1 MLMVEWQCREE
12 KMTRVVITGM
22 GAVTPL
28 GNDALTF
35 TKNVFAGK
43 VGIAPITK
51 FDASQTGISV
61 AGEVKDFDPAEKVG
75 KKAAKRMDL
84 FSQYA
89 LHSAI
94 EAVDQAGINENNT
107 HSEDLG
113 VIYGSGIG
121 GLTTIQE
128 QIIKMHDKGPQRVS
142 PMFVPTSIANMAA
155 GNIAIHFHAQNI
167 CTAIVTACATGTNS
181 IGEAYRQIKEGRAKA
196 MICGGSEASIN
207 EIGIAGFAALN
218 ALSKEV
224 DPNKASIPFDKK
236 RSGFV
241 LGEGA
246 GTLVL
251 ESLEHAKSHDAKI
264 LGEIVGYG
272 SNCDAFHITAPD
284 PSGDLAARAMLQA
297 INEAKITPQ
306 QVGYINAHGTST
318 HANDSSES
326 LAIKKAFGQDSDVK
340 VSSSKSMTGHLLG
353 AAGAIEAILVVS
365 ALQQRMLPPNV
376 GLTEQDEECDINV
389 VKTTTAD
396 PSLEYA
402 ISNSLG
408 FGGHNAVLTFRRW
421 SE

>member
-1 MLMVEWQCREE
+1 
-12 KMTRVVITGM
+12 MTRVVITGM

-28 GNDALTF
+28 GNDVQTF
-35 TKNVFAGK
+35 TENAFAGK

-51 FDASQTGISV
+51 FDATETGITV
-61 AGEVKDFDPAEKVG
+61 AGEVKDFDPAEKIG

-89 LHSAI
+89 VHSAI
-94 EAVDQAGINENNT
+94 EAVEQAGINEENT
-107 HSEDLG
+107 RSEDLG

-121 GLTTIQE
+121 GLTTIQN

-142 PMFVPTSIANMAA
+142 PMFVPTAIANMTA
-155 GNIAIHFHAQNI
+155 GNIAIRFHAQNI

-181 IGEAYRQIKEGRAKA
+181 IGEAYRQIKEGRAQA
-196 MICGGSEASIN
+196 MICGGAEASVN

-218 ALSKEV
+218 ALTKET
-224 DPNKASIPFDKK
+224 DPKKASIPFDKK

-251 ESLEHAKSHDAKI
+251 ESLEHAQSHHATI
-264 LGEIVGYG
+264 LGEVVGYG

-284 PSGDLAARAMLQA
+284 PTGEPAARAMQQA
-297 INEAKITPQ
+297 IVEAGITPQ
-306 QVGYINAHGTST
+306 QVGYVNAHGTST

-326 LAIKKAFGQDSDVK
+326 LAIQKVFGENSKVN

-353 AAGAIEAILVVS
+353 AAGAIEAVLTVN
-365 ALQQRMLPPNV
+365 ALQRQVLPPNV
-376 GLTEQDEECDINV
+376 GLTEQDEACDINV
-389 VKTTTAD
+389 VKTATPD

-408 FGGHNAVLTFRRW
+408 FGGHNAVLAFRRW